1 MHNGLARRILVPT
14 DFSEASQ
21 AALAYAVS
29 LVEQSNA
36 TLHLLHVL
44 EEIVGAGPLAWQ
56 LDVHGNIERT
66 IEHNALDDLR
76 HLLPDEECSRM
87 RVRLTVHWGTPA
99 VEILRYAQARHVD
112 LIAMGKRGRGGV
124 KPLLLGHVTDEVV
137 RHAPCTV
144 LSVH

>member
-1 MHNGLARRILVPT
+1 
-14 DFSEASQ
+14 
-21 AALAYAVS
+21 
-29 LVEQSNA
+29 
-36 TLHLLHVL
+36 
-44 EEIVGAGPLAWQ
+44 
-56 LDVHGNIERT
+56 
-66 IEHNALDDLR
+66 
-76 HLLPDEECSRM
+76 M